1 MAQDFLFR
9 VDDAYNKDQ
18 LRGMARIDGQFMR
31 DLGISDGDIVQ
42 IRGKKEALA
51 TCHPLHE
58 QDKGRNAIRIER
70 VIQHN
75 AGLKVGDMVSI
86 KKVTAAAARETTLE
100 PMQNPSPVDPRY
112 ITDLLNEVPLMKGDE
127 CVVPYFSGHL
137 SFLVAETIP
146 AGNVIVKNEYTSCIF
161 TKDPPSSSNDPSL
174 DMQIRNVIQDLLKIK
189 TMTDDELE
197 GVIEKIRK
205 IYDKSHADAFRY
217 PRKNQ

>member
-1 MAQDFLFR
+1 M
-9 VDDAYNKDQ
+9 
-18 LRGMARIDGQFMR
+18 
-31 DLGISDGDIVQ
+31 
-42 IRGKKEALA
+42 
-51 TCHPLHE
+51 
-58 QDKGRNAIRIER
+58 
-70 VIQHN
+70 
-75 AGLKVGDMVSI
+75 
-86 KKVTAAAARETTLE
+86 
-100 PMQNPSPVDPRY
+100 
-112 ITDLLNEVPLMKGDE
+112 
-127 CVVPYFSGHL
+127 

-161 TKDPPSSSNDPSL
+161 TKDPPLSSNDPSL

>member
-75 AGLKVGDMVSI
+75 TGLKVG
-86 KKVTAAAARETTLE
+86 TWYR
-100 PMQNPSPVDPRY
+100 
-112 ITDLLNEVPLMKGDE
+112 
-127 CVVPYFSGHL
+127 
-137 SFLVAETIP
+137 
-146 AGNVIVKNEYTSCIF
+146 
-161 TKDPPSSSNDPSL
+161 
-174 DMQIRNVIQDLLKIK
+174 
-189 TMTDDELE
+189 
-197 GVIEKIRK
+197 
-205 IYDKSHADAFRY
+205 
-217 PRKNQ
+217 